1 MVRILSVIWGN
12 VVCTRG
18 ATRLGWLNKCK
29 HCAFPL
35 MSKNGWLNFL
45 IYIVLNESSHY
56 YIYQK
61 PSRII
66 LKKFDLPETI
76 TYKSII
82 FQLQLTHMSFKDTCV
97 LTGDVETKNV
107 KMV

>member
-1 MVRILSVIWGN
+1 
-12 VVCTRG
+12 
-18 ATRLGWLNKCK
+18 
-29 HCAFPL
+29 

-45 IYIVLNESSHY
+45 IYIVLNEANHY

-61 PSRII
+61 PSLIV

-82 FQLQLTHMSFKDTCV
+82 FQLQSTHILFKDTCV
-97 LTGDVETKNV
+97 LTGDVETTDV
-107 KMV
+107 KTV

>member
-1 MVRILSVIWGN
+1 
-12 VVCTRG
+12 
-18 ATRLGWLNKCK
+18 
-29 HCAFPL
+29 

-61 PSRII
+61 PSQII